1 MIPFLDLKKINL
13 RHQKAFEANLKNV
26 LDNGWF
32 VLGEKVKAFEKAFAD
47 YCGTKHCIGVANGL
61 DALFLII
68 EGYKEMGLFFPGDE
82 IIVPSNTYIASLL
95 AVTKAGLTPVLV
107 EPETHTCLLDP
118 LLIEQ
123 SITDRT
129 KAILPVHLYGGVC
142 DMEGINC
149 VAQKYN
155 LKIIE
160 DSAQSHGAVY
170 KGRRSGNLGDA
181 SGFSFYPGKNLGALG
196 DGGAVTTNDDI
207 LANTIIALRNYGS
220 HKKYQNEFKG
230 INSRLDELQAGFLS
244 EKLFLLDSD
253 NERRRQ
259 IAEKYLAGIVHP
271 GITLPT
277 GIIREAHVWHCFT
290 IRTADRA
297 GLQEY
302 LTANDIQTVIHYPI
316 PPHKQHAYQEWN
328 DRSYPVSE
336 QIHREILSIP
346 ISPVLTDDDADK
358 IINVLNAYRA

>member
-1 MIPFLDLKKINL
+1 MN
-13 RHQKAFEANLKNV
+13 NV
-26 LDNGWF
+26 LENGWF
-32 VLGEKVKAFEKAFAD
+32 ILGDKVKEFEKAFAE

-68 EGYKEMGLFFPGDE
+68 EGYKEMGLFSPGDE
-82 IIVPSNTYIASLL
+82 IIVPSNTYIASVL
-95 AVTKAGLTPVLV
+95 AVSKAGLTPVLV
-107 EPETHTCLLDP
+107 EPENNTCLLDP
-118 LLIEQ
+118 SLIEK
-123 SITDRT
+123 SITDKT
-129 KAILPVHLYGGVC
+129 KAILPVHLYGGLC
-142 DMEGINC
+142 DMDAITR

-220 HKKYQNEFKG
+220 YQKYQNEFKG
-230 INSRLDELQAGFLS
+230 TNSRLDELQAGFLS
-244 EKLFLLDSD
+244 EKLPLLDSD

-259 IAEKYLAGIVHP
+259 IAGKYLAGIVHP
-271 GITLPT
+271 GIILPT
-277 GIIREAHVWHCFT
+277 CIIPEAHVWHCFT
-290 IRTADRA
+290 IRTNDRN
-297 GLQEY
+297 GLQKY
-302 LTANDIQTVIHYPI
+302 LTANEINTVIHYPI
-316 PPHKQHAYQEWN
+316 PPHKQQAYKEWN

-336 QIHREILSIP
+336 KIHEEILSIP
-346 ISPVLTDDDADK
+346 ISPVLTDAEADK
-358 IINVLNAYRA
+358 IINVINAFSA